1 MTKTYGFIGVGQL
14 GGKLAASLLR
24 AGFALRVSDLDR
36 ASAEPLLVAG
46 AVWAGSPAEAADEAD
61 ALITCLPSPKASAA
75 VMLGADGE
83 GGGALSALKP
93 GATWI
98 EMSTT
103 EAAEIKRLGE
113 LAAARGVAVLE
124 APVTGGVHRAATGE
138 ITCLVGGEAA
148 VLEAQRPALE
158 AMCGPIFHLGGLGTA
173 SILKV
178 ITNMLAFVDLVALGE
193 AMMLAGAGGLDLTQA
208 YRAIRASSGNS
219 VEFETVTPVVLSGT
233 YNTGFTLGLGCK
245 DLGFVTALGRDLG
258 VPLVM
263 AELVEKLFAEARE
276 KYGAEAWTP
285 HVVKMME
292 EATGQELRAP
302 GFPDV
307 MTEGGG
313 VD

>member
-1 MTKTYGFIGVGQL
+1 MTKTYGFIGLGQL
-14 GGKLAASLLR
+14 GGKLAACLLR
-24 AGFALRVSDLDR
+24 AGFSLRVSDLDK
-36 ASAEPLLVAG
+36 AAAAPLLAAG
-46 AVWAGSPAEAADEAD
+46 AVWAASPAEAASGVD
-61 ALITCLPSPKASAA
+61 ALITCLPSPQASAV
-75 VMLGADGE
+75 VMLGEDGKD
-83 GGGALSALKP
+83 GALAALKP

-124 APVTGGVHRAATGE
+124 APVTGGVHRAAPGE

-158 AMCGPIFHLGGLGTA
+158 AMCGPIFHLGGLGAA
-173 SILKV
+173 SVLKV

-193 AMMLAGAGGLDLTQA
+193 AMTLAGRGGLDLTQA

-233 YNTGFTLGLGCK
+233 YNTGFTLALGCK
-245 DLGFVTALGRDLG
+245 DLGFVTALGRELG

-263 AELVEKLFAEARE
+263 AELVEKTFAEARE

-302 GFPDV
+302 GFPAV

-313 VD
+313 VN

>member
-1 MTKTYGFIGVGQL
+1 
-14 GGKLAASLLR
+14 
-24 AGFALRVSDLDR
+24 
-36 ASAEPLLVAG
+36 
-46 AVWAGSPAEAADEAD
+46 
-61 ALITCLPSPKASAA
+61 
-75 VMLGADGE
+75 
-83 GGGALSALKP
+83 
-93 GATWI
+93 
-98 EMSTT
+98 
-103 EAAEIKRLGE
+103 
-113 LAAARGVAVLE
+113 
-124 APVTGGVHRAATGE
+124 
-138 ITCLVGGEAA
+138 
-148 VLEAQRPALE
+148 
-158 AMCGPIFHLGGLGTA
+158 MCGPIFHLGGLGAA

-193 AMMLAGAGGLDLTQA
+193 AMTLAGRAGLDLTQA

-245 DLGFVTALGRDLG
+245 DLGFVTALGRELG

-292 EATGQELRAP
+292 EATGQELRAA
-302 GFPDV
+302 GFPAV